1 MQGYEIRPL
10 RSLAELK
17 AVEHLQRAAWDDPAT
32 VIYQHMLVSLTRNGG
47 SVIGALHNGEVVGA
61 VISFIGVEDTE
72 SDRPAMANLKLVSQ
86 RMAVHPEHRNA
97 GVGYELKLAQRQYAI
112 RQGLR
117 LITWTFD
124 PLISRN
130 AHLNIRK
137 LGAIAQGY
145 YRDYYGTDDSPLV
158 KAESSDRL
166 FVEWWVTSNRVE
178 QRINGRR
185 GALSLRQYLDG
196 NANILN
202 PAILGDSGLPRPS
215 ESVGAPQSTLAL
227 LEIPTDFDAIVAAD
241 LPLAIAWRQHTRESL
256 ENMVAGGYAVT
267 DFLYGEHEGRP
278 RSFYVLSYAEYSDIR
293 ITRFSNN

>member
-10 RSLAELK
+10 YSLAELK
-17 AVEHLQRAAWDDPAT
+17 AVEHLQRVTWDDPTT
-32 VIYQHMLVSLTRNGG
+32 VIYQHMLISLTRNGG
-47 SVIGALHNGEVVGA
+47 SVIGALHNEEVVGA
-61 VISFIGVEDTE
+61 VISFIGVEDTD

-86 RMAVHPEHRNA
+86 RMAVHPDHRNA
-97 GVGYELKLAQRQYAI
+97 GIGYELKLAQRQFAI
-112 RQGLR
+112 RQGIR
-117 LITWTFD
+117 LVTWTFD

-137 LGAIAQGY
+137 LGAISQGY

-158 KAESSDRL
+158 KAQNSDRL

-178 QRINGRR
+178 QRISGRR
-185 GALSLRQYLDG
+185 GMLSLHQYLDG
-196 NANILN
+196 NASILN
-202 PAILGDSGLPRPS
+202 PTTVNAAGLPRPS
-215 ESVGAPQSTLAL
+215 ESVGTPQSTLAL

-267 DFLYGEHEGRP
+267 DFLHGEYEGRS